1 MSSIAA
7 LLQAAEYL
15 ERREREVEHGYA
27 SSLPGPFHLDESSLS
42 SFTQTKSLT
51 NLASDANGLDNPSSM
66 RRLIKSNS
74 NRKPQGNRSTHNE
87 LEKNR
92 RAHLRNCLEKLKD
105 IVPLGGD
112 SSRHTTLGLLNKA
125 KIFIRALEEK
135 ERKASSHRENLL
147 REQRYL
153 KRRLELLSTQVD
165 AIHKRRS
172 VSECS
177 TSTVSSSH
185 SSHSESDEH
194 EVDVIGYG
202 GASDDDHSS
211 IRSGTSD
218 GGVTVTTWRQLT
230 IGDAWNHVRSQVS
243 NILPFLERKPFSQSV
258 PRWHLQK
265 NRRRRTTKTRPFS
278 HLKSARK
285 TKKTD
290 TVHVIYNKKN
300 VICPALSSQ
309 VYAMKKMANK
319 SVNIFANSRTLR
331 WKKLFFVGRGESN
344 KIIIW

>member
-27 SSLPGPFHLDESSLS
+27 SSLPGPFILDESY
-42 SFTQTKSLT
+42 TQTS
-51 NLASDANGLDNPSSM
+51 NHSIGMN
-66 RRLIKSNS
+66 SNS
-74 NRKPQGNRSTHNE
+74 SYNNTKRLKNNNRKPQGNRSTHNE

-105 IVPLGGD
+105 IVPVGGD

-125 KIFIRALEEK
+125 KHFIKSLEDK
-135 ERKASSHRENLL
+135 ERKGTTHKDNLL

-153 KRRLELLSTQVD
+153 RRRLELLSTQVD
-165 AIHKRRS
+165 AINKRRS

-218 GGVTVTTWRQLT
+218 GGVTVTTWRQLS
-230 IGDAWNHVRSQVS
+230 IA
-243 NILPFLERKPFSQSV
+243 
-258 PRWHLQK
+258 
-265 NRRRRTTKTRPFS
+265 
-278 HLKSARK
+278 
-285 TKKTD
+285 
-290 TVHVIYNKKN
+290 
-300 VICPALSSQ
+300 
-309 VYAMKKMANK
+309 
-319 SVNIFANSRTLR
+319 
-331 WKKLFFVGRGESN
+331 GEA
-344 KIIIW
+344 